1 MSTILI
7 PEWEEQWKNL
17 PNHPEMFLPEPN
29 IFIAKDLSLKKP
41 ELTGLVP
48 TKLVNSNH
56 GELFHKYDTTFN
68 QPRGIYLFGFTFY
81 YPKEFNNFLF

>member
-1 MSTILI
+1 
-7 PEWEEQWKNL
+7 
-17 PNHPEMFLPEPN
+17 MFLPEPN

-68 QPRGIYLFGFTFY
+68 QPRGIYLVLVFIK
-81 YPKEFNNFLF
+81 PKN